1 VLLWHGFVEGCYS
14 KGLPIHG
21 MTPGKI
27 TNLLNQKQPV
37 ADAAQGWTVV
47 VCSADNELGAMAAL
61 LLPHCTPAAGSVTE
75 LLAGLPV
82 GIEQLLVICDDTL
95 PDGGATELMQQL
107 RAAQPQATCR
117 FLAYLPRTMAP
128 ERLEQLLAQGC
139 DALCCRSS
147 GGTGTVL
154 SALVQALHGQQSVDE
169 VFRRR
174 LRRGSCGHSQRLL
187 KPAEQELLLLV
198 TRGHKA
204 PQIADLR
211 QRRYDT
217 IRRQL
222 SAIYRKTGV
231 QDQRGLIAWALA
243 HGVIRPLDLDSGIH
257 QARSA
262 EIRQRP

>member
-1 VLLWHGFVEGCYS
+1 MGSALAIARELALDGV
-14 KGLPIHG
+14 
-21 MTPGKI
+21 TPDEI
-27 TNLLNQKQPV
+27 RTTLHTHRQRV
-37 ADAAQGWTVV
+37 AEAAQGWTVAI
-47 VCSADNELGAMAAL
+47 CSTDNELIAVGAL
-61 LLPHCTPAAGSVTE
+61 LLPHCSLAAGSIAE
-75 LLAGLPV
+75 LLACLPIEV
-82 GIEQLLVICDDTL
+82 EQLLVICDDTL

-107 RAAQPQATCR
+107 RSAQPQATCR
-117 FLAYLPRTMAP
+117 FLAYLPRTITP

-174 LRRGSCGHSQRLL
+174 LRRGTCGHSQPML
-187 KPAEQELLLLV
+187 KPAEQELVLLV
-198 TRGHKA
+198 ARGHKA
-204 PQIADLR
+204 PQIAALR
-211 QRRYDT
+211 QRRSDT

-222 SAIYRKTGV
+222 SVIYRKTGV
-231 QDQRGLIAWALA
+231 HDRRGLLVWALS

-257 QARSA
+257 QARSS